1 MLGELSGRLNLES
14 RLRKAISNNEF
25 QLHYQ
30 PTLESK
36 TNKVIGVEAL
46 IRWQHP
52 EEGRI
57 SPGEF
62 IPLAEETGMIL
73 KLGDWIL
80 DQALI
85 QLKSWR
91 DKGFKDLIMSVNI
104 APQQFQQDNFVSKIN
119 NLLKKYQLPA
129 EYLELEITERTVIK
143 DIDYTVEVL
152 NKLKNSGVKI
162 SIDDFGTGYSSLE
175 YLNRFALDKLKID
188 KSFVHNRSNLNI
200 VKTIIM
206 MGSNLGLEVVAEGV
220 ETEEELKFLVD
231 NNCNYYQGYY
241 FARPQNAAAVEKYF
255 SK

>member
-1 MLGELSGRLNLES
+1 MLGQLSGKLNLES
-14 RLRKAISNNEF
+14 KLRKALNNDEF
-25 QLHYQ
+25 ELYYQ
-30 PTLESK
+30 PQLESE
-36 TNKVIGVEAL
+36 TNRVIGVEAL

-73 KLGDWIL
+73 KLGDWVL
-80 DQALI
+80 NEALR
-85 QLKSWR
+85 QLKAWQN
-91 DKGFKDLIMSVNI
+91 KGYLNLIVSVNI
-104 APQQFQQDNFVSKIN
+104 APLQFQQEDFISKIES
-119 NLLKKYQLPA
+119 LLQRHQLEA

-143 DIDYTVEVL
+143 DIEYTVEVL
-152 NKLKNSGVKI
+152 NKLKKLGVRI

-206 MGSNLGLEVVAEGV
+206 MGRNLGLEVVAEGV
-220 ETEEELKFLVD
+220 ETETELEFLIK

-241 FARPQNAAAVEKYF
+241 FARAEKAAAVEKYF